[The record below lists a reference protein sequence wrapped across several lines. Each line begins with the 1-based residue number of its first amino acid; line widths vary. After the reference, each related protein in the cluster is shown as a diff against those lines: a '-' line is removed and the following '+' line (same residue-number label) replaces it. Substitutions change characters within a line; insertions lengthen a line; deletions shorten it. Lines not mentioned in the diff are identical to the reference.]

1 MNPRRLA
8 DQLAA
13 DEACV
18 DACARL
24 VRDFL
29 ETVPSA
35 EQRRRMFGLLGR
47 AWGRALDESLDEKH
61 AVELA
66 EIFLHGLVGRWTPPA

>member
-1 MNPRRLA
+1 MNARRLA

-18 DACARL
+18 DELTRL

-29 ETVPSA
+29 ATVPSA
-35 EQRRRMFGLLGR
+35 EQRRRVFRLLGR
-47 AWGRALDESLDEKH
+47 AWGRALDESFEEKH
-61 AVELA
+61 AIELA
-66 EIFLHGLVGRWTPPA
+66 EMFLHGLVSRWKPAA